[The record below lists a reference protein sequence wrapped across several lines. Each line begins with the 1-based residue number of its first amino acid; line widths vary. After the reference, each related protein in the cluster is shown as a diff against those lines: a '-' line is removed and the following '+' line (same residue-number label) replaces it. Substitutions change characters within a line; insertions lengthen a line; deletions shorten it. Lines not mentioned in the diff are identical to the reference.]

1 MGNNLPSVTRRRL
14 PRWAHVLLIVAAL
27 LIVVGLALPY
37 FLDVDRY
44 RMWIAATIEQETG
57 RKVTIGTIHARFL
70 PTVGF
75 TVDGVKLSNPPGFPQ
90 GDLISVETLKGN
102 LAWGPLFRK
111 QVQVTSIELVKPK
124 LALLSDASGRT
135 NYDFSNHGG
144 AAGRA
149 GSRAK
154 ANEAESSS
162 FSLEEIGKVSL
173 KDAEIALA
181 EVSRGRIVPGT
192 SLSGLSAEV
201 RHLAMDSTMMKRLE
215 GEADLGGARIE
226 TSALAVPIEVKSGK
240 LKIEQGHAAGDFRA
254 QMGKDLEVKGT
265 LKVADLANPVAEF
278 DLSTGQLDIN
288 TLGNLFGG
296 AGGSGDDPPS
306 APAPRGKSELL
317 AKGKISAE
325 RLRYGPYT
333 ANNGVAE
340 VRILSDRL
348 EVFPAHMDLYG
359 GALQIA
365 ARADRTQS
373 PMRFS
378 ANLKLNNI
386 DVGKLVSVDP
396 ATKGKVTG
404 TGEINLQLVGSA
416 GARMLD
422 TLTGSGNFAFRD
434 GQLPGMNLPSA
445 LGSIAKFAGGG
456 SSSSTP
462 YKIIQGDLSIAQ
474 GRVSSK
480 QIHMDSP
487 IGTVDLRG
495 SFGFDNTLSYDGQAT
510 LVPGAGGGAEGLAV
524 GALTGI
530 LGGAMG
536 KKVTKASI
544 PFSLQG
550 TFANVKVL
558 PGKGLPKLETAAPT
572 DSTATQQ
579 KKPSLQDTLKD
590 LFKKP

>member
-1 MGNNLPSVTRRRL
+1 MGNNLPSNARRRL
-14 PRWAHVLLIVAAL
+14 PGWARVLLVVVL
-27 LIVVGLALPY
+27 LLVVVGLALPY

-44 RMWIAATIEQETG
+44 RSFIAATIEQQTG
-57 RKVTIGTIHARFL
+57 RKATIGTIHARFL

-75 TVDGVKLSNPPGFPQ
+75 TVDGVKLSNPAGFPQ
-90 GDLISVETLKGN
+90 GDVISVETLKGN
-102 LAWGPLFRK
+102 LAWGPLFRR
-111 QVQVTSIELVKPK
+111 QVQITSIELVKPK
-124 LALLSDASGRT
+124 LTLLSDAGGRT
-135 NYDFSNHGG
+135 NYDFSSHGG
-144 AAGRA
+144 AGGRTS
-149 GSRAK
+149 SRAPVTDTG
-154 ANEAESSS
+154 SSS
-162 FSLEEIGKVSL
+162 FSLEEIEKISL
-173 KDAEIALA
+173 KDAEIAFGD
-181 EVSRGRIVPGT
+181 VSRGRIVPGT
-192 SLSGLSAEV
+192 TLSGLSAEV
-201 RHLAMDSTMMKRLE
+201 QHLTMDSTMTKRLE
-215 GEADLGGARIE
+215 GEADLGGARIT

-240 LKIEQGHAAGDFRA
+240 LKIKQGSAAGDFRA
-254 QMGKDLEVKGT
+254 QMGKDLEVKGA

-278 DLSTGQLDIN
+278 DLSTEQLDIGA
-288 TLGNLFGG
+288 LASLVGG
-296 AGGSGDDPPS
+296 SGGSGDDPPA
-306 APAPRGKSELL
+306 APAPRGKSELV
-317 AKGKISAE
+317 AKGKITAA

-340 VRILSDRL
+340 VRIFSDRL
-348 EVFPAHMDLYG
+348 EAFPAHMDVYG
-359 GALQIA
+359 GALQVA

-373 PMRFS
+373 PLRFS
-378 ANLKLNNI
+378 TNLKLNGI

-404 TGEINLQLVGSA
+404 TGDINLQLVGSA
-416 GARMLD
+416 GGRMLD
-422 TLTGSGNFAFRD
+422 TLTGTGDFAFRD

-445 LGSIAKFAGGG
+445 LGSIAKFAGGS

-474 GRVSSK
+474 GRVASR
-480 QIHMDSP
+480 QIHMDSS

-495 SFGFDNTLSYDGQAT
+495 SFGFDSTLTYDGQAT

-558 PGKGLPKLETAAPT
+558 PGKGVPRFETATPDAT
-572 DSTATQQ
+572 STQQ
-579 KKPSLQDTLKD
+579 KKPTLQDTLKD

>member
-1 MGNNLPSVTRRRL
+1 MGNNVPSATRRRL
-14 PRWAHVLLIVAAL
+14 PGWARVLLVVVVL

-37 FLDVDRY
+37 FLDADGY
-44 RMWIAATIEQETG
+44 RTLIAATIEQQTG

-75 TVDGVKLSNPPGFPQ
+75 TVDGVRLSNPPSFPQ
-90 GDLISVETLKGN
+90 GDLISVDTLKGN

-111 QVQVTSIELVKPK
+111 QVQITSIELIKPK
-124 LALLSDASGRT
+124 VTLLSDAGGRT
-135 NYDFSNHGG
+135 NYDFSSHGK
-144 AAGRA
+144 AANRP

-154 ANEAESSS
+154 AGDAESSS
-162 FSLEEIGKVSL
+162 FSLEKIEKVTL
-173 KDAEIALA
+173 QDAEIALGDVA
-181 EVSRGRIVPGT
+181 RGRIVPGT
-192 SLSGLSAEV
+192 SLAGLKAEV
-201 RHLAMDSTMMKRLE
+201 RHLAMDSTIMKRLE
-215 GEADLGGARIE
+215 GEADLEGARIT

-240 LKIEQGHAAGDFRA
+240 LEIEQGHAAGDFRA

-278 DLSTGQLDIN
+278 DLATGQLDIG
-288 TLGNLFGG
+288 TLGNLIGG
-296 AGGSGDDPPS
+296 PGGSGDDPPAS
-306 APAPRGKSELL
+306 AAPRGRSELV

-340 VRILSDRL
+340 VRIFSDRL
-348 EVFPAHMDLYG
+348 EAFPAHMDLYG
-359 GALQIA
+359 GTLQVA
-365 ARADRTQS
+365 ARTDRTQS
-373 PMRFS
+373 PLRFS

-386 DVGKLVSVDP
+386 DVGKLASVDP

-422 TLTGSGNFAFRD
+422 TLTGSGDFAFRD

-445 LGSIAKFAGGG
+445 LGSIAKFAGG
-456 SSSSTP
+456 SASSSTP

-474 GRVSSK
+474 GRVSSR

-487 IGTVDLRG
+487 VGTVDLRG
-495 SFGFDNTLSYDGQAT
+495 AFGFDSTLSYDGQAT

-544 PFSLQG
+544 PFALQG

-558 PGKGLPKLETAAPT
+558 PGKGLPKFETAAP
-572 DSTATQQ
+572 DSTTTQQ
-579 KKPSLQDTLKD
+579 KKPTLQDTLKD

>member
-1 MGNNLPSVTRRRL
+1 MGNNLPSAAPRRL
-14 PRWAHVLLIVAAL
+14 PRWARISLVVVVLF
-27 LIVVGLALPY
+27 IVVGLALPY

-44 RMWIAATIEQETG
+44 RSLIAASVEQQTG
-57 RKVTIGTIHARFL
+57 RKATIGTIHARFL

-75 TVDGVKLSNPPGFPQ
+75 TVDGVRLSNPPNFPQ
-90 GDLISVETLKGN
+90 GDFISVETLKCN
-102 LAWGPLFRK
+102 LAWGPLFRRE
-111 QVQVTSIELVKPK
+111 VQVTSIELVKPK
-124 LALLSDASGRT
+124 LALLSDPSGRT
-135 NYDFSNHGG
+135 NYDFSSG

-149 GSRAK
+149 PSHGPAGSAG
-154 ANEAESSS
+154 SQSS
-162 FSLEEIGKVSL
+162 FSLEEIERISL
-173 KDAEIALA
+173 KDAEITLGD
-181 EVSRGRIVPGT
+181 VSRGRIASGT
-192 SLSGLSAEV
+192 SLSGLNAEV
-201 RHLAMDSTMMKRLE
+201 QHLAMDPTMMRRLE
-215 GEADLGGARIE
+215 GEADLGGARIQ
-226 TSALAVPIEVKSGK
+226 TSALSVPIEVKSGK
-240 LKIEQGHAAGDFRA
+240 LKIERGHAAGDFRA
-254 QMGKDLEVKGT
+254 QLGKDLEVKGT
-265 LKVADLANPVAEF
+265 LKVADLSNPVAEF
-278 DLSTGQLDIN
+278 DLSTGQLDIG

-296 AGGSGDDPPS
+296 SGNAGDDPP
-306 APAPRGKSELL
+306 ATPAPRGKSELL

-325 RLRYGPYT
+325 RLRDGPYT

-340 VRILSDRL
+340 VRIFSDRI
-348 EVFPAHMDLYG
+348 EAFPAHMDLYG
-359 GALQIA
+359 GTLQVA

-373 PMRFS
+373 PIRFS

-404 TGEINLQLVGSA
+404 TGDINLQLIGSA

-422 TLTGSGNFAFRD
+422 TMTGTGDFAFRD

-445 LGSIAKFAGGG
+445 LGSVAKFAGGG

-474 GRVSSK
+474 GRVSSR

-487 IGTVDLRG
+487 MGTVDLRG
-495 SFGFDNTLSYDGQAT
+495 SFGFNGTLSYDGQAT
-510 LVPGAGGGAEGLAV
+510 LVPGAGGGTEGLAV
-524 GALTGI
+524 NALTGI

-558 PGKGLPKLETAAPT
+558 PGRGVPKFETAAP
-572 DSTATQQ
+572 DSTTTPQ
-579 KKPSLQDTLKD
+579 KKPSLQDTLQD